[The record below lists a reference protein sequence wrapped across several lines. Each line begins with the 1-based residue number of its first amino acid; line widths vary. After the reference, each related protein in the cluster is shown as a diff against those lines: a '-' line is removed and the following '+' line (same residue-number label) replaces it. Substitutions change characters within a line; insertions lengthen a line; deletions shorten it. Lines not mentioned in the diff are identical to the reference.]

1 MTRSAG
7 PLLTIKPLLAV
18 RPASGHRLITE
29 DGWRAAFPS
38 GNGMA
43 KAPTTFKRNGP
54 MSQTVTEQ
62 QFVTPSTK
70 TINLEKPVTVV
81 LVHGAWANASS
92 WDKVISLLLAKGQ
105 RVIAVPLP
113 LTSLENDLA
122 ATTRIVANTEGRIVL
137 VGHSWGGMA
146 VTQAGD
152 DPKVAALVYVSA
164 FAPDVGESGG
174 SLIGAHP
181 TPPAL
186 STIVTDS
193 ARFVYQTVDGM
204 LANIAPDVP
213 AAEARVLA
221 VTQGRLAAK
230 AFEQTVAVAAWKTK
244 PSWFIVTAD
253 DRVVSPELQAAS
265 AKRMQAKTTVIR
277 SSHMSLLSHPGDV
290 TLVIEDAVANVPS
303 SAVMAS

>member
-1 MTRSAG
+1 VPAPFNYFQTFIGGSANPRASSQHGRWMAGRIPSKNG
-7 PLLTIKPLLAV
+7 P
-18 RPASGHRLITE
+18 
-29 DGWRAAFPS
+29 
-38 GNGMA
+38 A
-43 KAPTTFKRNGP
+43 KDQTTFMRSGP
-54 MSQTVTEQ
+54 MSQPAIATDL
-62 QFVTPSTK
+62 QFVTPPTK
-70 TINLEKPVTVV
+70 AVRLEKPVTVV

-92 WDKVISLLLAKGQ
+92 WDKVISLMLAKGQ
-105 RVIAVPLP
+105 RVIALPLP
-113 LTSLENDLA
+113 LTSLEDDLA
-122 ATTRIVANTEGRIVL
+122 ATNRIVADTEGPIVL

-152 DPKVAALVYVSA
+152 NPKVAALVYVSA

-193 ARFVYQTVDGM
+193 AGFVHQTVDGM

-213 AAEARVLA
+213 ASEARVLA

-253 DRVVSPELQAAS
+253 DRVVSPELQATS
-265 AKRMQAKTTVIR
+265 AKRMRAKTTVIH

-290 TLVIEDAVANVPS
+290 VSVIEDAVASVQS